1 MEIPMIIILVII
13 LILEVSRLVIKPTYE
28 EITDEVEDVKS
39 QNAKILLQVESLSKQ
54 VENNRITTDNLINNK
69 FSDERE
75 YFNGKFAEEKDYFTV
90 KFAEEKDFLQNL
102 KHDMFKEN
110 TEHNEKMNRTLKESI
125 LEIQQSNEKK
135 LTEIQDNVNEKLDKS
150 LNERLDVSFRQIGEQ
165 LAGLNKSIGELQS
178 LSSGVMDLQKTL
190 SNVKTRG
197 VFGEI
202 QLANILS
209 STMDPSQYEE
219 NVATK
224 RESNERVE
232 FAVKIPDKEDKG
244 DFVYLPIDSKFPAD
258 IYTKIVDASSVGDAE
273 AVKVASKELETRIK
287 NEAKTISEKYIDAPR
302 TTDFA
307 IMFLPTEGLYSEVL
321 RIAGLTEWCQNETKV
336 IISGP
341 TTITALLNS
350 LSIGFKYLAVNKNS
364 KDILKTLS
372 AVKTQY
378 DKFGVLISKTQ
389 KKLSEAQKYT
399 DDMQHRSQ
407 MIQRRLTKID
417 SVSEEESIKTL
428 NIIVDEDDE

>member
-1 MEIPMIIILVII
+1 MDAAIIFMLVVIL
-13 LILEVSRLVIKPTYE
+13 LLEVSRLIFKPTYE
-28 EITDEVEDVKS
+28 EITEEIEEVKK
-39 QNAKILLQVESLSKQ
+39 QNGRSLLQLENLSKQ
-54 VENNRITTDNLINNK
+54 VDNNRVTTDNLVNNK
-69 FSDERE
+69 FS
-75 YFNGKFAEEKDYFTV
+75 EEKDYLNS
-90 KFAEEKDFLQNL
+90 KFNEEKMFLQEL
-102 KHDMFKEN
+102 KHEMFKESTEN
-110 TEHNEKMNRTLKESI
+110 TDKMNRTLKEAI
-125 LEIQQSNEKK
+125 HEMQQSNEKK

-202 QLANILS
+202 QLANILA

-224 RESNERVE
+224 KDSNERVE
-232 FAVKIPDKEDKG
+232 FAIKIPDKEDMG
-244 DFVYLPIDSKFPAD
+244 EFVYLPIDSKFPAD
-258 IYTKIVDASSVGDAE
+258 LYTRIVDASNSGDGE
-273 AVKVASKELETRIK
+273 AIKAASKELETRIK
-287 NEAKTISEKYIDAPR
+287 TEAKTIRDKYIDAPR

-321 RIAGLTEWCQNETKV
+321 RIAGLTEWCQTEAKV

-350 LSIGFKYLAVNKNS
+350 LSIGFKYLTVNKNS

-389 KKLSEAQKYT
+389 KKLSEAQRYT

>member
-1 MEIPMIIILVII
+1 MDGAMILMLIVILV
-13 LILEVSRLVIKPTYE
+13 LEVSRFVVKPTYE
-28 EITDEVEDVKS
+28 EITDAIEEVSDQVGKV
-39 QNAKILLQVESLSKQ
+39 LLQVDNLSKQ
-54 VENNRITTDNLINNK
+54 VENSRVTTDNLINNR
-69 FSDERE
+69 FS
-75 YFNGKFAEEKDYFTV
+75 EEKEYLNS
-90 KFAEEKDFLQNL
+90 KFGEEKTFLQDL

-110 TEHNEKMNRTLKESI
+110 TEHSEKMNRTLKESI
-125 LEIQQSNEKK
+125 REIQESNEKK

-197 VFGEI
+197 VYGEI
-202 QLANILS
+202 QLGNILA
-209 STMDPSQYEE
+209 STMDASQYEE

-232 FAVKIPDKEDKG
+232 FAIKIPDKEDMG
-244 DFVYLPIDSKFPAD
+244 EFVYLPIDSKFPAD
-258 IYTKIVDASSVGDAE
+258 VYTRIVDASNAGDGE
-273 AVKVASKELETRIK
+273 ALKAASKELETRIK
-287 NEAKTISEKYIDAPR
+287 QEAKTIADKYIDAPK

-321 RIAGLTEWCQNETKV
+321 RIPGLTEWCQNDAKV
-336 IISGP
+336 VISGP

-350 LSIGFKYLAVNKNS
+350 LSIGFKYLTVNKNS

-389 KKLSEAQKYT
+389 KKLSEAQRYT

-428 NIIVDEDDE
+428 NIIVDEDDDE

>member
-1 MEIPMIIILVII
+1 MEIPMIILLVAI

-28 EITDEVEDVKS
+28 EITDEVEDVKT
-39 QNAKILLQVESLSKQ
+39 QNAKLLLQIENLSKQ
-54 VENNRITTDNLINNK
+54 VENSRVTTDNLINNRM
-69 FSDERE
+69 SDERDFISSRFSE
-75 YFNGKFAEEKDYFTV
+75 QKDTI
-90 KFAEEKDFLQNL
+90 QNL

-202 QLANILS
+202 QLANILA
-209 STMDPSQYEE
+209 STMDSSQYEE

-232 FAVKIPDKEDKG
+232 FAIKIPDKEG
-244 DFVYLPIDSKFPAD
+244 TGEFVYLPIDSKFPAD
-258 IYTKIVDASSVGDAE
+258 LYTRIVDASNAGDGE
-273 AVKVASKELETRIK
+273 AIKAASKELETRIK
-287 NEAKTISEKYIDAPR
+287 NEAKSISEKYIDSPR

-321 RIAGLTEWCQNETKV
+321 RIAGLTEWCQNEAKV

-350 LSIGFKYLAVNKNS
+350 LSIGFKYLTVNKNS

-389 KKLSEAQKYT
+389 KKLSEAQRYT

-428 NIIVDEDDE
+428 NIIVDEEDDE

>member
-1 MEIPMIIILVII
+1 MDTLIMILLIVIA
-13 LILEVSRLVIKPTYE
+13 ILEIAKYFTKPNYD
-28 EITDEVEDVKS
+28 EITDPLIEEIEDIKA
-39 QNAKILLQVESLSKQ
+39 QNAKNLLQIDNLSKQ
-54 VENNRITTDNLINNK
+54 LENARSGTDTLINTK
-69 FSDERE
+69 FT
-75 YFNGKFAEEKDYFTV
+75 EEHDY
-90 KFAEEKDFLQNL
+90 LSNL

-125 LEIQQSNEKK
+125 QEMQHSNERK

-224 RESNERVE
+224 KDSNERVE
-232 FAVKIPDKEDKG
+232 FAIKIPDKEDKG
-244 DFVYLPIDSKFPAD
+244 DYVYLPIDSKFPAD
-258 IYTKIVDASSVGDAE
+258 VYTRIVDASNVGDADG
-273 AVKVASKELETRIK
+273 VKNASKELETRIK
-287 NEAKTISEKYIDAPR
+287 QEAKTISEKYIDAPR

-321 RIAGLTEWCQNETKV
+321 RIPGLTEWCQNEAKI

-364 KDILKTLS
+364 KEILKTLS

>member
-1 MEIPMIIILVII
+1 MDTLIMIL
-13 LILEVSRLVIKPTYE
+13 LIVVVVLELAKYFTKPNYD
-28 EITDEVEDVKS
+28 EITDPLIEEIEDIKA
-39 QNAKILLQVESLSKQ
+39 QNAKNLLQIDNLSKQ
-54 VENNRITTDNLINNK
+54 LENARSGTDTLINTK
-69 FSDERE
+69 FT
-75 YFNGKFAEEKDYFTV
+75 EEHDY
-90 KFAEEKDFLQNL
+90 LSNL

-125 LEIQQSNEKK
+125 QEMQHSNERK

-224 RESNERVE
+224 KDSNERVE
-232 FAVKIPDKEDKG
+232 FAIKIPDKEDKG
-244 DFVYLPIDSKFPAD
+244 DYVYLPIDSKFPAD
-258 IYTKIVDASSVGDAE
+258 VYTRIVDASNVGDADG
-273 AVKVASKELETRIK
+273 VKNASKELETRIK
-287 NEAKTISEKYIDAPR
+287 QEAKTISEKYIDAPR

-321 RIAGLTEWCQNETKV
+321 RIPGLTEWCQNEAKI

-364 KDILKTLS
+364 KEILKTLS